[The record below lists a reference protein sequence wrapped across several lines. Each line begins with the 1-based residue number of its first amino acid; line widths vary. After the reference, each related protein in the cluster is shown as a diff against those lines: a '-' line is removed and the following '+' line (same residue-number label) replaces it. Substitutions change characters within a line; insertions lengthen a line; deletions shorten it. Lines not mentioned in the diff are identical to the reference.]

1 MSIGQNKIP
10 TRLVNFN
17 AYLDN
22 KKLIGVATA
31 EMPELEAM
39 TDTITG
45 SGILG
50 EVEVPIL
57 GHFSAISCKITWHTP
72 TKQALLLST
81 QKKAHAL
88 DLRGSF
94 QEYDA
99 VSGSYTT
106 YGLRLSMRV
115 SPKTLSLGELEPAAA
130 TDTEREFSVSYV
142 KAFVNNKEVLEFDPL
157 NGVWK
162 VNGVDQYASVRRDL
176 GEL

>member
-1 MSIGQNKIP
+1 MSKGQHKIP

-17 AYLDN
+17 VYHDN
-22 KKLIGVATA
+22 KKLIGVATV

-57 GHFSAISCKITWHTP
+57 GHFSAASCTITWHTP
-72 TKQALLLST
+72 TKQALLLSA
-81 QKKAHAL
+81 QKSTHYL

-99 VSGSYTT
+99 ASGVYTT
-106 YGLRLSMRV
+106 YGVRLSMRV
-115 SPKTLSLGELEPAAA
+115 SPKTLSLGGLEPASA
-130 TDTEREFSVSYV
+130 TDTEREFSVFYI
-142 KAFVNNKEVLEFDPL
+142 KAFVNDKEVLEYDPL
-157 NGVWK
+157 NFIWR
-162 VNGVDQYASVRRDL
+162 VNGIDQLASIRRDL
-176 GEL
+176 GE